1 MSGYVATEGDYKEFI
16 VLQPYGACAP
26 RKAVYRMRDNSGGIH
41 MTLRKHPKPTNRRQ
55 PRPIKLT
62 PFDPVRYLKSD
73 AAIAEYLNEA
83 LRIQDPKFLL
93 VALGDVAR
101 ARGMSEIARD
111 TGLGRENL
119 YKALS
124 SRANPRIETIFRVA
138 AALGVRFEVRVA

>member
-1 MSGYVATEGDYKEFI
+1 MTV
-16 VLQPYGACAP
+16 
-26 RKAVYRMRDNSGGIH
+26 RKRQ
-41 MTLRKHPKPTNRRQ
+41 KPTSRR
-55 PRPIKLT
+55 RTRTVKLVS
-62 PFDPVRYLKSD
+62 FDAARYLKSD

-83 LRIQDPKFLL
+83 LRSQDPKFLL

-101 ARGMSEIARD
+101 ARGMSDIARD

>member
-1 MSGYVATEGDYKEFI
+1 MTV
-16 VLQPYGACAP
+16 
-26 RKAVYRMRDNSGGIH
+26 RK
-41 MTLRKHPKPTNRRQ
+41 RKKPTVRR
-55 PRPIKLT
+55 RTHTVKLV
-62 PFDPVRYLKSD
+62 PFDAAHYLKSD

-83 LRIQDPKFLL
+83 LRSQDPKFLL

-101 ARGMSEIARD
+101 ARGMSDIARD

>member
-1 MSGYVATEGDYKEFI
+1 MTV
-16 VLQPYGACAP
+16 
-26 RKAVYRMRDNSGGIH
+26 RKRQ
-41 MTLRKHPKPTNRRQ
+41 KPTSRRRT
-55 PRPIKLT
+55 RPVKLV
-62 PFDPVRYLKSD
+62 PFDAARYLNSD

-83 LRIQDPKFLL
+83 LRSQDPKFLL

-101 ARGMSEIARD
+101 ARGMSDIARD

>member
-1 MSGYVATEGDYKEFI
+1 
-16 VLQPYGACAP
+16 
-26 RKAVYRMRDNSGGIH
+26 
-41 MTLRKHPKPTNRRQ
+41 MTLRKHPKPTTRRQ
-55 PRPIKLT
+55 PRPVKLT

-83 LRIQDPKFLL
+83 L
-93 VALGDVAR
+93 R

>member
-1 MSGYVATEGDYKEFI
+1 MTV
-16 VLQPYGACAP
+16 
-26 RKAVYRMRDNSGGIH
+26 RKRQ
-41 MTLRKHPKPTNRRQ
+41 KPTSRR
-55 PRPIKLT
+55 RTRAVKLV
-62 PFDPVRYLKSD
+62 PFDAARYLKSD

-83 LRIQDPKFLL
+83 LRSQDPKFLL

-101 ARGMSEIARD
+101 ARGMSDIARD

>member
-1 MSGYVATEGDYKEFI
+1 MAALKSALGRDSLGYPG
-16 VLQPYGACAP
+16 
-26 RKAVYRMRDNSGGIH
+26 
-41 MTLRKHPKPTNRRQ
+41 
-55 PRPIKLT
+55 RPFTTGFCKKM
-62 PFDPVRYLKSD
+62 KSD

-83 LRIQDPKFLL
+83 LRVQDPKFLL

>member
-1 MSGYVATEGDYKEFI
+1 MK
-16 VLQPYGACAP
+16 
-26 RKAVYRMRDNSGGIH
+26 DNSGGIH
-41 MTLRKHPKPTNRRQ
+41 MTLRKHPKPTTRRQ
-55 PRPIKLT
+55 PRPVKLT

-83 LRIQDPKFLL
+83 LRVQDPKFLL